1 MTGLRSGPRGSK
13 QSFLMTSM
21 PSDSARLVSLAA
33 DGPFMDFRCR
43 KAVLVPVFSAACLI
57 MRAAASSEALSVL

>member
-1 MTGLRSGPRGSK
+1 
-13 QSFLMTSM
+13 MTSM
-21 PSDSARLVSLAA
+21 PSDSARFVSLAA